1 MKMNQS
7 GCSIIFDF
15 FLLLAITGDYIV
27 LILFYQMVYNLVLV
41 SDIEAWYKTYKIR
54 FVISDGFIMVD
65 VKPLS

>member
-27 LILFYQMVYNLVLV
+27 LILFYQMVCNLVLV
-41 SDIEAWYKTYKIR
+41 SDIEA
-54 FVISDGFIMVD
+54 
-65 VKPLS
+65 